1 MELHTELFAKFVAVV
16 AQGGPRRSCEPAT
29 PGTAFPTKS
38 LFPPAAVAGG
48 EGLRRSGEPATP
60 GTGLRAAKRS
70 PAAAAQVSAPR
81 GPRRSLPRAMFPP
94 SRDALRARHVT
105 AWCLSLSLA
114 SRARRH
120 RATHARLSRT
130 CASNGFAPARADGA
144 FTVGSG
150 AGISNGFDIRH
161 PRAPARVAPAASS
174 RASAPRIFPARPPSE
189 LARRSRPSTRRR
201 VRMNAFDWTGM
212 K

>member
-1 MELHTELFAKFVAVV
+1 MRGRRARPSRVSRMFLRMNASRSVVRSVKSFARADSRTE
-16 AQGGPRRSCEPAT
+16 PSRRRRRGKISRRRDH
-29 PGTAFPTKS
+29 
-38 LFPPAAVAGG
+38 LFPAIT
-48 EGLRRSGEPATP
+48 S
-60 GTGLRAAKRS
+60 S
-70 PAAAAQVSAPR
+70 
-81 GPRRSLPRAMFPP
+81 
-94 SRDALRARHVT
+94 
-105 AWCLSLSLA
+105 SLA
-114 SRARRH
+114 RRRVARRH
-120 RATHARLSRT
+120 RATHARLLRT

-201 VRMNAFDWTGM
+201 VRMNAFEWIGM